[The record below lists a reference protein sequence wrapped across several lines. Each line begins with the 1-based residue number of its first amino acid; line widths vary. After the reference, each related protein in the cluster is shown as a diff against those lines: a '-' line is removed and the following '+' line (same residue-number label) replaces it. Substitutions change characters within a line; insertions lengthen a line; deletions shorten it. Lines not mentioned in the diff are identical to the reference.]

1 MQRCDLVEYEE
12 ENEML
17 GSFGEKWFEHERTA
31 MAICICSSDG

>member
-17 GSFGEKWFEHERTA
+17 GSLGEWFEHERTA
-31 MAICICSSDG
+31 MAICCICSSDG